1 MTIKSK
7 AFKFLLGIALVVGL
21 GLALNSASAYDFGAA
36 TLRVG
41 SRGADVMEVQRV
53 VGVEDD
59 GVFGPM
65 TEAAVKAWQ
74 LNNGITPVDGIVGSI
89 TKAAMSSSPLLG
101 TFPAGCTSN
110 EGFSSTT
117 GLSCAVVVGTLP
129 AGCTSTVGFSPT
141 TGQSCSVVTTLPAG
155 CTSTV
160 GYSST
165 TGAKCDG
172 GSTPGTTGPL
182 VGGEGDITVSDFT
195 SGTETTIG
203 EGKSE
208 KVLGV
213 KVEADNGSDVSLS
226 TMKVVIDGWD
236 DGADNKGSSRLE
248 RHIDGVD
255 IYMGSTKVGS
265 ADVEDFS
272 KNSGVYTKSISLS
285 NAIVRKGQSEKFY
298 VSVKAAS
305 SIDSENEDNTWKVD
319 VTSIRFQD
327 AMGVVMTVVEDG
339 STFDVA
345 AAIIDFESATANDE
359 ISITSSSNNPEAT
372 TLKVSDSGTSDEY
385 LVFAFKLKAD
395 KDSSDLN
402 VLEVPIKIE
411 TNIADVENVI
421 SDIYLKVGSKV
432 YDDFDVEDGDT
443 DEAVYT
449 FTIDEGD
456 LTLDSGETVE
466 VKVYVEFMKEG
477 LPSTYTTDETVQFT
491 LISSDLE
498 VENTDGDSVDTS
510 GLSDKAGNKMILST
524 SSTVVTNVTT
534 GSTIDR
540 DGKVATYTFKFTVEA
555 DGADV
560 TLSDATI
567 AETVSQSVDHSFSIK
582 KDSGTA
588 TGTLGTTYTVADG
601 DTASFTVTYTVDPVS
616 PATTGTYYV
625 TIDTIAGTSVDKTA
639 GPETITTL

>member
-1 MTIKSK
+1 
-7 AFKFLLGIALVVGL
+7 
-21 GLALNSASAYDFGAA
+21 
-36 TLRVG
+36 
-41 SRGADVMEVQRV
+41 MEVQKL
-53 VGVEDD
+53 VGVTPD
-59 GVFGPM
+59 GAYGPL
-65 TEAAVKAWQ
+65 TKAAVEAWQ
-74 LNNGITPVDGIVGSI
+74 ANNGLVPVDGIFG
-89 TKAAMSSSPLLG
+89 AMSRAKAYELAGSTG

-172 GSTPGTTGPL
+172 GSTPRTTGPL
-182 VGGEGDITVSDFT
+182 TGAEGDITVSSFT

-236 DGADNKGSSRLE
+236 DGADDKGSSRLE

-272 KNSGVYTKSISLS
+272 KNSGVYSTSVSLS

-298 VSVKAAS
+298 VSVTAAS
-305 SIDSENEDNTWKVD
+305 SIDSENEDNTWDVD

-327 AMGVVMTVVEDG
+327 AMGVVMTVAEDG
-339 STFDVA
+339 STFKVLDA
-345 AAIIDFESATANDE
+345 TIDFESATANDE

-411 TNIADVENVI
+411 TGIAGVENVI
-421 SDIYLKVGSKV
+421 SDIYLKVGSKT
-432 YDDFDVEDGDT
+432 YDDFDVKDGDK

-477 LPSTYTTDETVQFT
+477 LPSTYTTGETVQFT

-510 GLSDKAGNKMILST
+510 GFSDKEGNEMILST

-560 TLSDATI
+560 ILSDATI
-567 AETVSQSVDHSFSIK
+567 AETVSQSVVPSFSIK

-588 TGTLGTTYTVADG
+588 TGTLGETYTVADG
-601 DTASFTVTYTVDPVS
+601 DTASFTVTYTVDPAG

-625 TIDTIAGTSVDKTA
+625 TIDTIAGISVDKTA